1 MVSPLNASMRDQ
13 KGILKYLQEAIN
25 LDGAKGT
32 NHLATSL
39 ATDGKR
45 LQLIFLH
52 PELLLENITKATL
65 KTTNFKRNVRCI
77 VVDEA
82 HLVVLF
88 ITPGETTVTFK

>member
-1 MVSPLNASMRDQ
+1 MVSPLNAPMRDQ
-13 KGILKYLQEAIN
+13 TGILKYLQEAIN

-65 KTTNFKRNVRCI
+65 KTTNLRCI

-88 ITPGETTVTFK
+88 ITLGETTVTFK